1 MRNAIEAWTKS
12 LAALIAE
19 KSFLEKAAPFAVG
32 VGVGLVA
39 LVLVNFT
46 VG

>member
-1 MRNAIEAWTKS
+1 MEAWTKS
-12 LAALIAE
+12 VGALIAE
-19 KSFLEKAAPFAVG
+19 KSFLEKAAPFAIG

-39 LVLVNFT
+39 LILINFT